1 LSRIVR
7 ATVLAVVTAL
17 SLTGCAAGH
26 TVLGIHEAPKAD
38 ASSPPLTDSRANS
51 ILAKVFTV
59 AAQTDTT
66 DGAAARAAQRTAY
79 TGEGLRAVGARGK
92 LASVQSAVVGSALGA
107 PQPRL
112 LAVSRGDGYP
122 RFIVAQSVTSEGG
135 SPILHLL
142 TSPDALTPYRISTSV
157 TMLPGSTVQPFAA
170 LNQGSP
176 LATDGKG
183 LAVAPT
189 ALLDGYAAGMAFP
202 GKPVPNPLFAEDSF
216 SVQVRTRAAGVAK
229 AVSSQA
235 TFSQIHQVV
244 PGSVY
249 AVRQASGDA
258 LAFGVLQRTDSFA
271 VKPNQAVNT
280 IADKEFVRLS
290 GKKQVTKEASRTTL
304 EFVVFA
310 VPRANGPATLVA
322 ASEQLVA
329 GSGS

>member
-1 LSRIVR
+1 M
-7 ATVLAVVTAL
+7 
-17 SLTGCAAGH
+17 G
-26 TVLGIHEAPKAD
+26 
-38 ASSPPLTDSRANS
+38 
-51 ILAKVFTV
+51 
-59 AAQTDTT
+59 
-66 DGAAARAAQRTAY
+66 ARA
-79 TGEGLRAVGARGK
+79 K
-92 LASVQSAVVGSALGA
+92 LASVQSAVVESPVLGA

-135 SPILHLL
+135 PPVLHLL

-157 TMLPGSTVQPFAA
+157 TMLPGSTVQPFDA

-176 LATDGKG
+176 LATDGRG
-183 LAVAPT
+183 LAMAPT

-202 GKPVPNPLFAEDSF
+202 GKTVSNPLFAEDSF
-216 SVQVRTRAAGVAK
+216 SAQVRTRAAGVAK

-235 TFSQIHQVV
+235 TFSQIHKVV

-249 AVRQASGDA
+249 AVQQASGDA

-271 VKPNQAVNT
+271 VKPDQAVNT
-280 IADKEFVRLS
+280 VADKEFVLLS

-310 VPRANGPATLVA
+310 VPRAKGPATLVA